1 MTSAVLV
8 GLFGAAQGFR
18 HALEPDHVTA
28 VATVLVRDRRPRRAI
43 AYAAAWGAGHGAVLV
58 LLGGALL
65 AFRMKLSPAVESV
78 FELFVALMLVG
89 LGVRALATAQSGSG
103 SGGGS
108 GSGSGGGGGHG
119 HGHGH
124 GESGSARPLVR
135 SSMAIG
141 MVHGLAGSGAVTA
154 VAAST
159 TSTMHGGI
167 ACLLLYAVSCTLG
180 MAVLAGAAGP
190 VLAKTG
196 RSEHVGRRLVQ
207 VAGVASIALGVVW
220 AATSVLAL
228 ARG

>member
-89 LGVRALATAQSGSG
+89 LGVRA
-103 SGGGS
+103 
-108 GSGSGGGGGHG
+108 
-119 HGHGH
+119 
-124 GESGSARPLVR
+124 
-135 SSMAIG
+135 
-141 MVHGLAGSGAVTA
+141 
-154 VAAST
+154 VAADFPSW
-159 TSTMHGGI
+159 I
-167 ACLLLYAVSCTLG
+167 VS
-180 MAVLAGAAGP
+180 
-190 VLAKTG
+190 
-196 RSEHVGRRLVQ
+196 RVGQAHWPPWRIVQ
-207 VAGVASIALGVVW
+207 S
-220 AATSVLAL
+220 
-228 ARG
+228 RP

>member
-43 AYAAAWGAGHGAVLV
+43 AYAAAWGVGHGAVLV
-58 LLGGALL
+58 GLGTALL
-65 AFRMKLSPAVESV
+65 AFRLRLSPAVESV

-89 LGVRALATAQSGSG
+89 LGVRALASSRAESGRG
-103 SGGGS
+103 QAHGHAHAHAAVEPAAGGS
-108 GSGSGGGGGHG
+108 
-119 HGHGH
+119 
-124 GESGSARPLVR
+124 AAPLVR
-135 SSMAIG
+135 GSMAIG

-159 TSTMHGGI
+159 TSTMHGGV

-196 RSEHVGRRLVQ
+196 QSERVGRRLVQ
-207 VAGVASIALGVVW
+207 LAGVASVVLGLVW
-220 AATSVLAL
+220 AATSLLAL